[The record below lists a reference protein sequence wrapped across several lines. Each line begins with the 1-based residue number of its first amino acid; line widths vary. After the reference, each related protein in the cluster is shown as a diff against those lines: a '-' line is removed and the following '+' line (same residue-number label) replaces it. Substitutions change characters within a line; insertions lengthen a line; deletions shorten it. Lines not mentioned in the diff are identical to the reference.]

1 MTKEDNEDCKR
12 STKCW
17 ISDNDYIDTDIKG
30 RDYYHII
37 GKYRGSAQRKCNTNL
52 NLINNIPVV
61 FHNLKHYNSN
71 LIMQELGKFNI
82 KVSVTTSGL
91 EKFMSFTIKLSL
103 CLILVSYVLLA
114 AFNF

>member
-30 RDYYHII
+30 RDYYHIT

-103 CLILVSYVLLA
+103 CLILVSYVLLT